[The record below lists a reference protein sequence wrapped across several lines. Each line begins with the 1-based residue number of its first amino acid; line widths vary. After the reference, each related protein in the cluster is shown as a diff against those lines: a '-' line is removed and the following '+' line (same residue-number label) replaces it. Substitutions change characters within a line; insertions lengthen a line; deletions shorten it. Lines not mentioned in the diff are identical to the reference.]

1 MLEPSSLHK
10 KKEQWEEMKSEQ
22 YKKTIGL
29 VLASD
34 PKKTQNFHKI
44 GPLVREKK

>member
-1 MLEPSSLHK
+1 
-10 KKEQWEEMKSEQ
+10 MKSEQ

-34 PKKTQNFHKI
+34 PKKIQNFHKI
-44 GPLVREKK
+44 GPLVREKKIGPITSAIYNRRSIE